1 MVISVNQVSA
11 NASACTGVFPWTHRA
26 VGVDILLWAKVFAA
40 HKPVVLSLI
49 FSSHVK
55 SCAQWQVR
63 VREAELGRSA
73 SLASKHH

>member
-1 MVISVNQVSA
+1 MVISFDQVSA
-11 NASACTGVFPWTHRA
+11 SASACTGVFPRTHRA
-26 VGVDILLWAKVFAA
+26 VGVDILLWAKVLAA

-55 SCAQWQVR
+55 SCAQWQVC

-73 SLASKHH
+73 SLASKYH